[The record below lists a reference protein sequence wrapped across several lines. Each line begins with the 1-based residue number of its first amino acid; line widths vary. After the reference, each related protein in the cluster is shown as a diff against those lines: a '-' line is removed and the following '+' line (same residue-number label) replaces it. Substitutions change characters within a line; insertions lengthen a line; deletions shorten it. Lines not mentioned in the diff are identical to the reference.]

1 MGSRTR
7 GCNQVISLSVGI
19 VGNEQ
24 KPEIV
29 LEQEDDTSGSQEPG
43 PAPKS
48 ADFGASLPGFP
59 SFSPVT
65 CDKSQ
70 PKVSVVAKNMEIIMV
85 ATS

>member
-1 MGSRTR
+1 MFSDSVCLLEHGDSSLLAVGSRTR
-7 GCNQVISLSVGI
+7 GCNQVISLRVGI

-29 LEQEDDTSGSQEPG
+29 LEQDEASSSQEPG
-43 PAPKS
+43 LAPRS

-65 CDKSQ
+65 
-70 PKVSVVAKNMEIIMV
+70 
-85 ATS
+85 